1 MGAAIGSSLL
11 DTKLVLLLTICL
23 LAIIVFLTAQAMKY
37 KNLYEKLRDDIE
49 SGGAEPPDDES
60 REN

>member
-1 MGAAIGSSLL
+1 MGSSLL
-11 DTKLVLLLTICL
+11 DTELVLLLTVCL

-49 SGGAEPPDDES
+49 SGDTEPPDDES

>member
-1 MGAAIGSSLL
+1 MGSSLL
-11 DTKLVLLLTICL
+11 DTELVLLLTVCL

-37 KNLYEKLRDDIE
+37 KNLYEKLGDAIE
-49 SGGAEPPDDES
+49 GGDTGPPDDES

>member
-1 MGAAIGSSLL
+1 
-11 DTKLVLLLTICL
+11 
-23 LAIIVFLTAQAMKY
+23 MKY

>member
-1 MGAAIGSSLL
+1 MGTAIGSSLL
-11 DTKLVLLLTICL
+11 DTKLVLPLTICL

-37 KNLYEKLRDDIE
+37 KNLYEKLRDAIE
-49 SGGAEPPDDES
+49 GGDTEPLDDES